1 MANYNDS
8 VYKFTD
14 PIRYF
19 KENDPYYWEVDN
31 IPLKQLQENVLWL
44 KDQITPQDGVENID
58 TGVNRSDINELKPYS
73 LEDGNL
79 VYVKNGRY
87 MARINDAY
95 SLTPLQKVVALTN
108 INNIESTGYNT
119 KYFSEQTTANDYA
132 EFLLSSIQQQTTNGL
147 NLNGLIET
155 VNSWD
160 YRIMSTESTI
170 FSDGHPDI
178 NVTNVAWPTEELG
191 QYLRNFGANV
201 TRESQQLALE
211 FVKQFRGVARTA
223 VVDVFDLDPIEV
235 PAFNP
240 NDFYY
245 KTTNNVIQL
254 IPNATH
260 RIDLLFIY
268 SKPVDADITTI
279 NKWSANNPRQITKP
293 VLGLVKGA
301 GVGIT
306 KISTTSQTGSTT
318 FLTPKSAEGHT
329 QILNDASDELS
340 DTNGFLGL
348 NIHGSFPSP
357 DDLMNLAPVIQEKL
371 ESTDPR
377 LVGQS
382 ILPIA
387 YIVVRKDAEQ
397 SQGGVPIITN
407 ANIIDIRP
415 FFRTTELAYN
425 ERAGIAAAIPSPSL
439 ANPVATKFNIEE
451 IASRIKSFTEDTYQ
465 KKLEFAPGGLI
476 LAGGIVRGGKQYGPE
491 QKIHARRSAG
501 DTTTI
506 SPNIPDLPTWDYAN
520 WVINESNGFSV
531 EKSYPTNRYDVVET
545 GSLEQGNLTDGSN
558 FAGFNWENA
567 DGGWPYGSRFFFWLL
582 RKKITITN
590 VPQGIVDYNVK
601 LMYHDC
607 IPMCNLPAGKD
618 TQDDYQYGTFNGL
631 FVEKLPSTTAGTI
644 SFLIRVAVPLSV
656 AGSSNR
662 FAGGAYVRRPWNWGL
677 ENTTVKNRYNLF
689 AVTTGAVQDLEPQA
703 RSTDIGDKREV
714 YNYFFNR
721 NPFSLTNM
729 SACMYPS
736 VSFDVI
742 GYTSQN
748 RYVDQALSENIDGNT
763 VINLASIE

>member
-44 KDQITPQDGVENID
+44 KDQITPQDVVENID

-87 MARINDAY
+87 TARINDAY

-108 INNIESTGYNT
+108 VASIESTGYNT
-119 KYFSEQTTANDYA
+119 KYFSEQTTTNDYA
-132 EFLLSSIQQQTTNGL
+132 EFLLSSIQQQTTSGL

-160 YRIMSTESTI
+160 YRIMSTESTV

-329 QILNDASDELS
+329 QILNEDSDQLS

-348 NIHGSFPSP
+348 NVHGSFPSP

-407 ANIIDIRP
+407 TNIIDIRP

-465 KKLEFAPGGLI
+465 KKESVISGGVI
-476 LAGGIVRGGKQYGPE
+476 LAGGIVRGGKRYGPE
-491 QKIHARRSAG
+491 QKVHVRRTGG
-501 DTTTI
+501 DTSIPINT
-506 SPNIPDLPTWDYAN
+506 PDLPTWDLAH
-520 WVINESNGFSV
+520 WVLNESNGFTV
-531 EKSYPTNRYDVVET
+531 EKNYATNRYDAVET
-545 GSLEQGNLTDGSN
+545 GVLEYVNFADGSN
-558 FAGFNWENA
+558 LAGFNWENS
-567 DGGWPYGSRFFFWLL
+567 DGGWPNGTRFFFWLL

-590 VPQGIVDYNVK
+590 VPQSIVDYNVK

-607 IPMCNLPAGKD
+607 VPMCNLPSGKD
-618 TQDDYQYGTFNGL
+618 GVDDYQYGTFNGL

-656 AGSSNR
+656 AGSFGRFSGGSNI
-662 FAGGAYVRRPWNWGL
+662 RRPWFFGS
-677 ENTTVKNRYNLF
+677 ENTLIQNRYNLF
-689 AVTTGAVQDLEPQA
+689 AVTTGAVSDLEQAA
-703 RSTDIGDKREV
+703 RSTNAGDKYEPSIG
-714 YNYFFNR
+714 FGTNR
-721 NPFSLTNM
+721 LTLKNM
-729 SACMYPS
+729 AACLYPS